1 MFGFSWAEIGLIMA
15 VALIAIGPKDLPVA
29 IRTVTAMMKKARGM
43 ASEFQGHVDEMMR
56 DANLSEVKQEIDKL
70 RRFDFKSA
78 AENAIDP
85 DGTLRQ
91 SVTRPFD
98 VPNAGAAMRAAAA
111 ASETGLVSEA
121 EAAKMP
127 EAGGAETPMAELP
140 QPVETPE
147 AGTSPVAEPALVE
160 LASVYEM
167 GAGPSFVPAPVVE
180 EALVDAPAFI
190 PPEAARKSPVPDFI
204 PPGTT
209 RWGY

>member
-91 SVTRPFD
+91 SVARPFD

-127 EAGGAETPMAELP
+127 EAGGAETHMAELA
-140 QPVETPE
+140 QPVET
-147 AGTSPVAEPALVE
+147 S
-160 LASVYEM
+160 
-167 GAGPSFVPAPVVE
+167 
-180 EALVDAPAFI
+180 
-190 PPEAARKSPVPDFI
+190 
-204 PPGTT
+204 
-209 RWGY
+209 